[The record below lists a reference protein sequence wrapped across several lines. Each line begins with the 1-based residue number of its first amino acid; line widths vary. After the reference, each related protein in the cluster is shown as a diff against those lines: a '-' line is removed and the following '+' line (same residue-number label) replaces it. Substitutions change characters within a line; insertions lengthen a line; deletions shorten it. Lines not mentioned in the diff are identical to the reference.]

1 MSNSAVPSLP
11 SSARAPSEQIQSI
24 IHNVVRRQWWM
35 WSSCFLVMLLL
46 TLGIASFAFPGLL
59 SEQKEL
65 YTFNLNLAVRSLVG
79 LVLLFNVYAI
89 YQQLQIQRIQ
99 SHLRQQ
105 IGAFDRLGERTE
117 QVYKIAAIDSV
128 TGLYNRHSGEQRLAE
143 EVLRSQR
150 HSRPL
155 TILTLDLNG
164 LKQIN
169 DTYGH
174 PAGDLM
180 LRHFAE
186 RLQSA
191 IRGSDVPIRLGG
203 DEFLILLPECKVSE
217 VHYVLNRLSDIVGE
231 FEGHKIPLRF
241 AAGWTDYI
249 PGESSQALIMRAD
262 TALYANKRAFKE
274 KREEKAA
281 DEAAVPSVP
290 ASAGKSPSKDA
301 VSTLKPR
308 EFQVLKLLVQGKS
321 NKEVAG
327 TLNISVRTVETHRA
341 HLMNQLNVH
350 SVSELILYAVR
361 NKIIKV
367 DEISQ

>member
-1 MSNSAVPSLP
+1 MSNSAVPALP
-11 SSARAPSEQIQSI
+11 TSVGAPIEQIQGAM
-24 IHNVVRRQWWM
+24 HNVRRRQWWM
-35 WSSCFLVMLLL
+35 WSSCVLVTLLL
-46 TLGIASFAFPGLL
+46 TIGIASFAFPGLL

-65 YTFNLNLAVRSLVG
+65 YTFNLNLAVRGLVG
-79 LVLLFNVYAI
+79 LVLLFNVYAV

-99 SHLRQQ
+99 SHLKQQ

-117 QVYKIAAIDSV
+117 QVYKIAALDSV

-203 DEFLILLPECKVSE
+203 DEFLVLLPECKVSE
-217 VHYVLNRLSDIVGE
+217 VQHVLNRLNGIVGE
-231 FEGHKIPLRF
+231 FDGHKIPLGF
-241 AAGWTDYI
+241 AAGWTDYV
-249 PGESSQALIMRAD
+249 PGESSQALMMRAD
-262 TALYANKRAFKE
+262 TALYANKRAAKE
-274 KREEKAA
+274 KREEETV
-281 DEAAVPSVP
+281 DETDQSSP
-290 ASAGKSPSKDA
+290 ASGGKSPSNQA
-301 VSTLKPR
+301 AGTLTPR
-308 EFQVLKLLVQGKS
+308 EYQVLQLLAQGKS

-327 TLNISVRTVETHRA
+327 DLNISVRTVETYRA
-341 HLMNQLNVH
+341 KIMSHLDVH
-350 SVSELILYAVR
+350 SATELVLYAVKH
-361 NKIIKV
+361 KIIKV